1 MHEHAHAHMQV
12 QQKNSATG
20 TRTRVARV
28 RAEYPNQLDYSG
40 FCCGQPSESDHMI
53 CSCDCQASEAWP
65 VTLVVR
71 RGQARQDEAKPHQ
84 YFCKGPN
91 ASRGHQ
97 QKHAPLHF
105 KNFKPQVFL
114 SHLHEQVGH
123 SISFLTGFD
132 GWWQAGYSSV
142 GRASDCRVCRDQ
154 MVPGSI
160 PGGRICLLPCKHEK
174 SKQML

>member
-1 MHEHAHAHMQV
+1 M
-12 QQKNSATG
+12 
-20 TRTRVARV
+20 
-28 RAEYPNQLDYSG
+28 
-40 FCCGQPSESDHMI
+40 
-53 CSCDCQASEAWP
+53 
-65 VTLVVR
+65 TLVVR

-174 SKQML
+174 SKQMLRRLMPTSKHEPPAGFEPTTSHLLSGCSTN